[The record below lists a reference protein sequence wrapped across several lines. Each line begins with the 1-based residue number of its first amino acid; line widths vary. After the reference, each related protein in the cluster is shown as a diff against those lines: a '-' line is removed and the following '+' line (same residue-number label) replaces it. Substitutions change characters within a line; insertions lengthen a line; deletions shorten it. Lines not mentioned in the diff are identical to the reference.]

1 VSAKLDKFRY
11 PRGNLVD
18 ALARFMGFKN
28 VYQFDIILDRSANA
42 NRMKKRIEKYV
53 QDLRVVLN
61 YYREGERKVKVM
73 HKLIWQSA
81 SEYEFDGDSGPTTV
95 EVRNIIA
102 YSRLTLTLYTRN
114 TLVVTGDLDIQSYPF

>member
-1 VSAKLDKFRY
+1 
-11 PRGNLVD
+11 
-18 ALARFMGFKN
+18 MGFKN
-28 VYQFDIILDRSANA
+28 VYQFDIILDKSANA

-61 YYREGERKVKVM
+61 YYSEGERKVKVM

-114 TLVVTGDLDIQSYPF
+114 TLVVMGDLDIQSYPF